1 MSSARPTLD
10 TVAAEAGVSR
20 MTVSNAYNRPDQL
33 SAATR
38 ERVLAVAE
46 RLGYG
51 GPDPTA
57 ASLRRQRTG
66 TVGVVLTERLPYA
79 FTDPGMVEI
88 LRGMTTELSDVGMS
102 LVLIPDSG
110 DALVTEGEPDVAGT
124 VPSYSGAT
132 LVRQA
137 MADAL
142 VLCSLTLSDPAVAA
156 ARERKVPLVTIGHP
170 KLPHAPMVGIDNAS
184 TAALMAA
191 HLHDLGH
198 RRFAVLTIGGGPYG
212 PRNRPGFVSR
222 PEGFIEELER
232 RGVKREDVVM
242 CLAPEHNRAAGTAA
256 VAEMLELPASRRPTA
271 LFGVTDILALGA
283 MDAATAAGI
292 DVPGELSV
300 AGLDDIPE
308 AATSSPP
315 LTTIDQEL
323 FEQGRAAI
331 RLVLRMLAGQSVR
344 ASKPNV
350 QLVVR
355 GSTARPPRQR

>member
-38 ERVLAVAE
+38 DRVLAVAE

-66 TVGVVLTERLPYA
+66 TIGVVLTERLPYA

-110 DALVTEGEPDVAGT
+110 DSLITGQGDSDEPET

-132 LVRQA
+132 LVRHA

-142 VLCSLTLSDPAVAA
+142 VLCSLTPSDPAVAA

-170 KLPHAPMVGIDNAS
+170 KLPHAPMVGIDNAA

-198 RRFAVLTIGGGPYG
+198 RRFAVLTIQGGPYG

-222 PEGFIEELER
+222 PEGFVEELER
-232 RGVKREDVVM
+232 RGVKREDVVF
-242 CLAPEHNRAAGTAA
+242 CLAEEHNRAAGTAA
-256 VAEMLELPASRRPTA
+256 VATMLAMPPSRRPTA

-283 MDAATAAGI
+283 LDAITAAGI
-292 DVPGELSV
+292 DVPREFSV

-315 LTTIDQEL
+315 LTTIDQDL
-323 FEQGRAAI
+323 FEQGRSAI

-344 ASKPNV
+344 APKPTV

-355 GSTARPPRQR
+355 GSTAPPRH

>member
-1 MSSARPTLD
+1 
-10 TVAAEAGVSR
+10 

-38 ERVLAVAE
+38 ERVLAAAQ

-110 DALVTEGEPDVAGT
+110 ESLDLPAELDAQVM
-124 VPSYSGAT
+124 VPSFSGAT

-170 KLPHAPMVGIDNAS
+170 KLPRAPMVGIDNAS

-191 HLHDLGH
+191 HLHDLRH
-198 RRFAVLTIGGGPYG
+198 RRFAVLTIRGGPYG
-212 PRNRPGFVSR
+212 PRNRPGFVAR
-222 PEGFIEELER
+222 PEGFIAELER
-232 RGVKREDVVM
+232 RGIAREDVLL
-242 CLAPEHNRAAGTAA
+242 CYASEHNRAAGTAA
-256 VAEMLELPASRRPTA
+256 VAEMLAMPAARRPTA

-283 MDAATAAGI
+283 MDAISAAGI
-292 DVPGELSV
+292 KVPRELSV

-315 LTTIDQEL
+315 LTTIDQQL
-323 FEQGRAAI
+323 FEQGRSAI
-331 RLVLRMLAGQSVR
+331 QLVLRMLAGQAVR
-344 ASKPNV
+344 APKLNV
-350 QLVVR
+350 RLVER
-355 GSTARPPRQR
+355 GSTAPPPTHSR